1 MNCIQH
7 KSNDFVLAAPPE
19 LPDCRPIPATRQLMK
34 SSEKDPGIPCVVTF
48 WKPNE
53 EEMRMLLS
61 GGNVMLYVFGT
72 NHPPVAVEVEI
83 PEHKRIIID
92 GRG

>member
-7 KSNDFVLAAPPE
+7 KSNDFVLEAPE
-19 LPDCRPIPATRQLMK
+19 GMENCRPIPATRQLMK
-34 SSEKDPGIPCVVTF
+34 ADEADPGVPCIVTF
-48 WKPNE
+48 WKPTE

-72 NHPPVAVEVEI
+72 SHPPVAVEVEV
-83 PEHKRIIID
+83 PEHKRLVVA
-92 GRG
+92 RG